1 MTAASTPIART
12 RFRTLGTTAEF
23 AVTDPERLAVA
34 EHVLRAERGVD
45 LGATA
50 QALAAD
56 RAATRVAHAAGRGV
70 LIGLGGD
77 LAGQRVHRIVDP
89 RTGTVPDPVWRTV
102 SVAESSFVDSKT
114 TSSAAVVHG
123 ANVPECLAK
132 QQFTA
137 RIAMDGL
144 IRTVADWPEDL
155 RADATGTT
163 S

>member
-12 RFRTLGTTAEF
+12 RFRTLSTTAE
-23 AVTDPERLAVA
+23 LAVA
-34 EHVLRAERGVD
+34 EHVLRAERVAALD

-56 RAATRVAHAAGRGV
+56 RAAARVARAACRGV
-70 LIGLGGD
+70 LVGSGGD

-89 RTGTVPDPVWRTV
+89 RTGTVPDPVWRAV

-114 TSSAAVVHG
+114 TGSAAVVHG
-123 ANVPECLAK
+123 ANVPEWLAK
-132 QQFTA
+132 QQLTG
-137 RIAMDGL
+137 RIAMDGP
-144 IRTVADWPEDL
+144 IRTVADRPEEL